1 MEMLAESTAKALIH
15 APIGHINLTE
25 WLFTLKSDE
34 YRSCSKSHL
43 AAGSS
48 FTPDGKRMSLNVEKV
63 ADTLLIQHY
72 VEDISEKQLCRVQ
85 SVSDSFS
92 AMGNTTL
99 GVVWEVSVKAV
110 SDRSC
115 ELSNRVV
122 ILQTEQFAQM
132 LVAVNATDLASV
144 KMRMGRNVALHN
156 AEETPLF
163 AKDIE
168 AKALNGV
175 WL

>member
-1 MEMLAESTAKALIH
+1 MEMLAESTARARIN
-15 APIGHINLTE
+15 APIDNINLTE

-34 YRSCSKSHL
+34 YRSCSASHL

-48 FTPDGKRMSLNVEKV
+48 FTTDGKRMSLNVEKV

-72 VEDISEKQLCRVQ
+72 VEDISEKQLCRVH
-85 SVSDSFS
+85 SISDSFS
-92 AMGNTTL
+92 AMGNTKL
-99 GVVWEVSVKAV
+99 GVVWEVSVKPINN
-110 SDRSC
+110 RSC
-115 ELSNRVV
+115 ELSNRLV

-132 LVAVNATDLASV
+132 LQAVNATDLASV
-144 KMRMGRNVALHN
+144 KMQMGQNVAVHN

-168 AKALNGV
+168 VKALNGI

>member
-1 MEMLAESTAKALIH
+1 MEMIAESTTKAFIH
-15 APIGHINLTE
+15 APIENINLTE
-25 WLFTLKSDE
+25 WLFTLKSEE

-48 FTPDGKRMSLNVEKV
+48 MTPDGKRMSLNVEKV

-72 VEDISEKQLCRVQ
+72 VEDISEKQLCRVH

-99 GVVWEVSVKAV
+99 GVVWEVSVKPINNN
-110 SDRSC
+110 SC

-122 ILQTEQFAQM
+122 TLQTEQFAE
-132 LVAVNATDLASV
+132 LLRAVNATDWASV
-144 KMRMGRNVALHN
+144 KMRMGQNVAVHN